1 MSGRGL
7 SGCLP
12 LSPEEMNVDQHA
24 FVDSELLE
32 RAMRLSDEPRASVV
46 LTKALEEYIARRDPK
61 RLLELIGKLEWDAT
75 YDHKHERSR
84 N

>member
-1 MSGRGL
+1 M
-7 SGCLP
+7 
-12 LSPEEMNVDQHA
+12 DQYV
-24 FVDSELLE
+24 FVDSELLV

-61 RLLELIGKLEWDAT
+61 RLLELMGKLEWDVT
-75 YDHKHERSR
+75 YDYKRERSR